1 MKSVAIGVHAVLQ
14 SFGGIAALALAVG
27 LGRRRYGAPLQALPD
42 LYNAEGAEA
51 LLRSIADLASTSN
64 PR

>member
-1 MKSVAIGVHAVLQ
+1 MQI
-14 SFGGIAALALAVG
+14 FGGIAALALAVG